1 MKAKERHD
9 LKQNDFAAQ
18 TARVLQAA
26 SAERGRLLAV
36 GIGAVV
42 VLVLG
47 GGVLYWMNG
56 NANKAG
62 ALLGIAI
69 STSQAQIA
77 PASTLPGATQVAG
90 TYPTLKARSEAA
102 LAAYQAVISAYPSS
116 DAALTAK
123 FDAAGELLSLGRL
136 AEAETN
142 YNEVIATGS
151 KVYAPMARLGLARIR
166 LASGKYDDAVK
177 MFTDLSAERDSALP
191 VDGVL
196 MQLAEAYTKA
206 GKPQDARAAYKRVV
220 DEFPDSPYAQSAR
233 QLMTLLG

>member
-1 MKAKERHD
+1 MKAKERHE
-9 LKQNDFAAQ
+9 LKQNDFAAS
-18 TARVLQAA
+18 TARVLEVA
-26 SAERGRLLAV
+26 SAQRGRLAAV

-42 VLVLG
+42 VLALG
-47 GGVLYWMNG
+47 GGMLYWMNG

-102 LAAYQAVISAYPSS
+102 LSAYQSVISAYPSS
-116 DAALTAK
+116 DAAVTAK
-123 FDAAGELLSLGRL
+123 FDAAGELLNLGRL
-136 AEAETN
+136 AEAETS
-142 YNEVIATGS
+142 YNDVIATGS
-151 KVYAPMARLGLARIR
+151 KVYAPMAKLGLARIR

-177 MFTDLSAERDSALP
+177 IFTDLSAERDGALP

-196 MQLAEAYTKA
+196 MQLALSLIHISEPT
-206 GKPQDARAAYKRVV
+206 R
-220 DEFPDSPYAQSAR
+220 PY
-233 QLMTLLG
+233 